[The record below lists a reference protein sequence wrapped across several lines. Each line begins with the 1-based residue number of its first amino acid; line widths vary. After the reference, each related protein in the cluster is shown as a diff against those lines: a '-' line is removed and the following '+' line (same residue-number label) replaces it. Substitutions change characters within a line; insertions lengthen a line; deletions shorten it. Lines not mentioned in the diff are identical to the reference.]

1 MTAVLLATCADLPSG
16 DEDAALLDAA
26 LRRRGIDPR
35 WAVWDDP
42 TVDWGAGLTV
52 LRSTWDYTGRR
63 EQFLAWTR
71 ALPRLVNPAEVVAW
85 NSDKTYLRDLA
96 GAGVPIV
103 PTEWIEPGRPVPL
116 PVSGEFVLKPSV
128 GAGSRGA
135 GRFTPDRATAATAH
149 AAALHDAGRV
159 VLLQPYLAD
168 VDLVG
173 ETALVYVDGRYSH
186 AVTKGA
192 MLPESA
198 ANPLDLTAGELFV
211 EERILPADASPAERG
226 LGEQVVGYVRERFGD
241 QLYCRVDLLPTADGP
256 VVIELE
262 LTEPS
267 LFLGRAD
274 GAADRLAGAI
284 AARA

>member
-1 MTAVLLATCADLPSG
+1 MTAVLLATCADLPTG

-26 LRRRGIDPR
+26 LTARGLEPR
-35 WAVWDDP
+35 WSVWDDP
-42 TVDWGAGLTV
+42 AVDWTAGPTV

-63 EQFLAWTR
+63 EEFLAWTR
-71 ALPRLVNPAEVVAW
+71 RVPRLANPPAVVAW

-96 GAGVPIV
+96 EAGIAIV
-103 PTEWIEPGRPVPL
+103 PTEWVEPGRPVPL
-116 PVSGEFVLKPSV
+116 PVAGEYVIKPSV

-135 GRFTPDRATAATAH
+135 GRFTPDRADAARTH
-149 AAALHDAGRV
+149 AQALHDAGRV

-168 VDLVG
+168 VDRVG

-192 MLPESA
+192 MLPETA
-198 ANPLDLTAGELFV
+198 ANPLDLAAGELFV

-226 LGEQVVGYVRERFGD
+226 LGEQVIGYVRERFGD
-241 QLYCRVDLLPTADGP
+241 QLYCRVDLLPTPDGP

-267 LFLGRAD
+267 LFLDRAD
-274 GAADRLAGAI
+274 GAADRFADAI